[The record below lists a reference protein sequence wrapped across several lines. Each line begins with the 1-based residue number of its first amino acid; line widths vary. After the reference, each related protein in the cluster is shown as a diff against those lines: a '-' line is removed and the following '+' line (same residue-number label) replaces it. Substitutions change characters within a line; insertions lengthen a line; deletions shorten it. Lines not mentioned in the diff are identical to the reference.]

1 MKIFFN
7 GFYSGFLENKNPG
20 TNVDFFIYLFKKIY
34 NTDSVEISNLNDS
47 NILCE
52 FDALINTKSAVN
64 IKKWQ
69 HTYLFNGES
78 KCLCDTNKYD
88 CVLFGERN
96 NNNIV
101 NLPLYISYLFSNKI
115 NFDNINKIDKV
126 PKKDICVVIS
136 NPNGSKRN
144 YILSNLEKYFTI
156 DYLGRYKNNSGYIL
170 NAAYNSN
177 EFKEKI
183 SEYKFIISM
192 ENSRKDTYITEKIIL
207 GLNAEIIPIYWGS
220 KNIYDYF
227 NKERILALLEN
238 DNTKLDI
245 EINKLIEKINLI
257 KNDDKLW
264 LDIVNRSCYPLN
276 ILEENSNF
284 RNIDDVISD
293 IKNLL
298 KIDNKNYYNSV
309 SKIYTIAN
317 KEFENN
323 NYNSVSK
330 FLLNDLNLN
339 ENLIKFMSPTYKNL
353 ITDKLFSKYFKSINL
368 NPKFLNRNIKRSEL
382 SLILNYKSILEDI
395 VKNYKNGLFIILESD
410 ILPNKDINKL
420 NDFINFIK
428 DKEWDFIHL
437 GEHHNNIFGNTSIEL
452 FEKFDNNKLIEDIT
466 NKDSKYRI
474 IRKLHT
480 RCTDSIIWKYNAIQK
495 FLDYMNENDNYNL
508 ALDYYIIKYLE
519 KNKDVKHYWTINN
532 FFINGSN
539 NGFLKTNIQ
548 NDIN

>member
-1 MKIFFN
+1 M
-7 GFYSGFLENKNPG
+7 
-20 TNVDFFIYLFKKIY
+20 
-34 NTDSVEISNLNDS
+34 
-47 NILCE
+47 
-52 FDALINTKSAVN
+52 LINTKTAIDV
-64 IKKWQ
+64 KKWQ

-96 NNNIV
+96 NNNII

-115 NFDNINKIDKV
+115 NFDNINKIDTV

-136 NPNGSKRN
+136 NPNGCKRN
-144 YILSNLEKYFTI
+144 YILSKLEKYFAI
-156 DYLGRYKNNSGYIL
+156 DYLGRYKNKSNFIL
-170 NAAYNSN
+170 NAPYNSD
-177 EFKEKI
+177 EFKQKI

-192 ENSRKDTYITEKIIL
+192 ENSREDTYITEKIIL
-207 GLNAEIIPIYWGS
+207 GLNAGIIPIYWGS

-238 DNTKLDI
+238 DNIELDI
-245 EINKLIEKINLI
+245 EINKLIQKINQI

-264 LDIVNRSCYPLN
+264 LDIVNKSCYPLN
-276 ILEENSNF
+276 ILEENANF
-284 RNIDDVISD
+284 RKIDDVVSD

-298 KIDNKNYYNSV
+298 KIDNKNYYNSI
-309 SKIYTIAN
+309 SKIYTITN
-317 KEFENN
+317 KEFEND

-330 FLLNDLNLN
+330 FLLKDLNLN
-339 ENLIKFMSPTYKNL
+339 ENFVKFMCPTYKNL
-353 ITDKLFSKYFKSINL
+353 ITDKLFNKYFKSINL
-368 NPKFLNRNIKRSEL
+368 SPKFLNRNIKRSEL
-382 SLILNYKSILEDI
+382 SLILNYKTILEDI
-395 VKNYKNGLFIILESD
+395 VKNYKSGLFIIFESD

-428 DKEWDFIHL
+428 DKEWDFINL
-437 GEHHNNIFGNTSIEL
+437 GEHHNNIFGNASIEL
-452 FEKFDNNKLIEDIT
+452 FEKIDNNKLIEDIT

-474 IRKLHT
+474 IRKTHT
-480 RCTDSIIWKYNAIQK
+480 RCLDSIIWKYDAIKK

-508 ALDYYIIKYLE
+508 PLDYYIIKYLE
-519 KNKDVKHYWTINN
+519 KNKDIKHYWTINN

-548 NDIN
+548 TDIN